1 MDPDRDNPTPPDGE
15 DTPTDDLVGE
25 DPSAGGPPS
34 EAADAE
40 PPPRVWDAERKRWV
54 SEVEADTPA
63 PSQPTPETTTE
74 SPPLPDVV
82 SQAPARTT
90 PPAPPPAVA
99 SEPLPHWLAVVLAGS
114 LGAVLGIVVMLFF
127 PGPAD
132 PRDGTGPRAGGDTS
146 TLPDFDPVEI
156 GRDARPMVVGVT
168 GRVPD
173 EPARS
178 GSGVLIGSDGII
190 ATVQAVVEEATVE
203 VTLPDGRTV
212 TAEVLGADPHT
223 GIAILRADV
232 VDQIALPRGSA
243 EFIRL
248 GEPAVTVAQQE
259 RFASVTSGVITEI
272 GRPVTA
278 GDGRRLLNAVRLDR
292 DVPSNGAL
300 VVGIGG
306 TALGL
311 TTPVANG
318 VVVPI
323 DLVWFVH
330 DHVTAGRDVDHPY
343 IGLVATELE
352 DDPRLP
358 SDTLALAVVD
368 VLNGGPAAEAG
379 LRRGD
384 LIVGVAGERID
395 GGLTLLSRLL
405 DEGGNEIQI
414 ALLREGQIEVVT
426 VPVQRRAAVT

>member
-1 MDPDRDNPTPPDGE
+1 MDPDRDDPTPPDGE
-15 DTPTDDLVGE
+15 DIPTGDL
-25 DPSAGGPPS
+25 PS
-34 EAADAE
+34 EAAPGE
-40 PPPRVWDAERKRWV
+40 PPPRVWDPQRKRWV
-54 SEVEADTPA
+54 SEDEPDEPPT
-63 PSQPTPETTTE
+63 STPETTTE
-74 SPPLPDVV
+74 TPPLPDVV
-82 SQAPARTT
+82 SQAPLRR
-90 PPAPPPAVA
+90 PAPQEPPTQHP
-99 SEPLPHWLAVVLAGS
+99 EPLPHWLAVVLAGT

-132 PRDGTGPRAGGDTS
+132 PRNGTAQRNGGSTT

-168 GRVPD
+168 GRVPE

-178 GSGVLIGSDGII
+178 GSGVLLQSDGVI
-190 ATVQAVVEEATVE
+190 ATTHTIVDGASVE
-203 VTLPDGRTV
+203 VTMPDGRTV
-212 TAEVLGADPHT
+212 TAELLGADPHT

-232 VDQIALPRGSA
+232 ANQVALPRGSA

-248 GEPAVTVAQQE
+248 GEPAVTVAQE
-259 RFASVTSGVITEI
+259 DRFASLVSGVITEI
-272 GRPVTA
+272 GRPVA
-278 GDGRRLLNAVRLDR
+278 GPDGRPLLNMLRLDR

-311 TTPVANG
+311 TTPVAGG

-330 DHVTAGRDVDHPY
+330 DHVVAGRDVDHPY
-343 IGLVATELE
+343 VGLVTTELE
-352 DDPRLP
+352 EDPRLP

-368 VLNGGPAAEAG
+368 VLNGGPAAQAG

-384 LIVGVAGERID
+384 LIVGVGGERID

-405 DEGGNEIQI
+405 DEGGNEIEL
-414 ALLREGQIEVVT
+414 ALLREGRIEIVT
-426 VPVQRRAAVT
+426 VAVQRRAAVT